1 MAYQIK
7 LFLYRWFLPLI
18 VIYFNSFIS
27 AAIADNSLPES
38 KTQVDQLEANY
49 ETGVEIGVLMFLGTD
64 FRLFYRE
71 SDSPWV
77 FGFRYLDIK
86 DDFVNEAAV
95 GLPNDESDKQYTKR
109 VGIYLEHLFY
119 PGAEAQSAYLSGAL
133 YKTTIKIECYSESD
147 NDSATSLYF
156 GGGYRGSFGRKFG
169 YKIGLMISPFVNLE
183 QETTYCSQEGDG
195 DIDLDV
201 SLTFKFY

>member
-7 LFLYRWFLPLI
+7 LFPYRCFLPLI
-18 VIYFNSFIS
+18 VFSFVCCLS
-27 AAIADNSLPES
+27 PAIADNSLSES
-38 KTQVDQLEANY
+38 NTQIDQPKSNY
-49 ETGVEIGVLMFLGTD
+49 ETGVEIGVLIFLGPD

-77 FGFRYLDIK
+77 FGFRFIDIE
-86 DDFVNEAAV
+86 DDFVNESAV
-95 GLPNDESDKQYTKR
+95 GLPNDESDRQYTKT
-109 VGIYLEHLFY
+109 VGIYLEHLFNN
-119 PGAEAQSAYLSGAL
+119 GTKAQSAYLSGAL
-133 YKTTIKIECYSESD
+133 YKTTIKIECYSETDS
-147 NDSATSLYF
+147 DSATSLYF
-156 GGGYRGSFGRKFG
+156 GGGYRGSFGRQFG
-169 YKIGLMISPFVNLE
+169 YKIGLLFSPFVNLE